1 MAQTPDKEQLQ
12 QKKKL
17 ESLLEEMKEDPN
29 AYKKHL
35 EVTKKDGNVNVNHKS
50 SGVAVNMVRK
60 ENEVRTY
67 NEFSFSRSQRR
78 GGKKTIKVRG

>member
-1 MAQTPDKEQLQ
+1 MAQTPDKEQKQ
-12 QKKKL
+12 QTKKL
-17 ESLLEEMKEDPN
+17 EALLEEMKDDPN

-50 SGVAVNMVRK
+50 SGVAVNMIRK

-67 NEFSFSRSQRR
+67 NEFTFSRSQRR
-78 GGKKTIKVRG
+78 GAKKVVKVRG